1 MIEVIPQ
8 NLSAEHVD
16 AQSKAAGSAAVEEKK
31 LSPDKKTL
39 EKQSFP
45 LPKDLPFDAYRP
57 AFNKQ
62 SMLFL
67 CGTTGGTSNWAIFV
81 AILSRMTMADTVDTS
96 SGRKVELKAGQANCS
111 LSQLEKEW
119 GISRKLLRKT
129 FDHMET
135 LGLIQRVQSR
145 EASIVTFT
153 CIWACEQLQP
163 YLNRTVNRQFRSP
176 TVPKQDCLSVKA
188 QDASKDSSKTVGNT
202 LTPNPSADGNQGL

>member
-1 MIEVIPQ
+1 MIEVISQ
-8 NLSAEHVD
+8 NLSAEHID
-16 AQSKAAGSAAVEEKK
+16 AQSQATGSAAIEEKK
-31 LSPDKKTL
+31 VSPDKKTL

-45 LPKDLPFDAYRP
+45 VPKDLPFDAYRP

-62 SMLFL
+62 SLLFL

-81 AILSRMTMADTVDTS
+81 AILSRMTMVDTVDTS

-119 GISRKLLRKT
+119 AISRKLLRKT
-129 FDHMET
+129 FDRMET

-163 YLNRTVNRQFRSP
+163 FFSRSTNRLFKSP
-176 TVPKQDCLSVKA
+176 TVPKQVGLQAKP
-188 QDASKDSSKTVGNT
+188 QDALADGSKTDCNVLRTNS
-202 LTPNPSADGNQGL
+202 PADGK